1 MVSLSITVVL
11 ISAAVLGLELA
22 LMRALSVSM
31 WHHFGYL
38 IISAALLGFGLSGV
52 AISIGE
58 KFFRRHWQTGVWLSG
73 LGFAIAAPLGYYV
86 ASMIPLNVLELIW
99 DPRQKWYLGL
109 YYLALLPSFLC
120 GGGCVGLAL
129 LGRSERAWSL
139 YGLNL
144 LGSGLGAVAGVGLMY
159 GQSPT
164 EVIMEMCLL
173 GFAAALAGAAGRGM
187 GRVVV
192 TFLIGVVTIT
202 VFGLWRPLPMPIS
215 AYKQLSFYQGLK
227 DFELLATRYSPLGR
241 VDLVR
246 SGAIRH
252 FPGLSLNFREGPA
265 GKPRQAGLTWDADG
279 VSAVNRFEKL
289 EELACYN
296 WMSSALVYQL
306 VDGPRVL
313 VVGAGGG
320 SDVGQALYE
329 GASEV
334 VALEMNGQVIELLT
348 GEFAELAGGIYGR
361 EDVRVVKAE
370 GRHFLERTWEQF
382 DVIQMALLESQRSG
396 AAGVY
401 ALNESQ
407 LYTVEGIERAL
418 SRLRAGGALSLTRWL
433 KSPPRDAIKML
444 ATVAA
449 ALERQG
455 VSEPGEQVVMIR
467 SILTATIVVKNE
479 PFSEEEKGKVRQFAG
494 QRHFDLVHVPG
505 MKASEA
511 NRYHKLSNPEGPY
524 YAAAQEIFGGRAEE
538 FFERYAYDVRP
549 ATDDRPYFYNF
560 FRWRSVGQ
568 MRQTLGENWLSFAES
583 GYLIL
588 AVGLVQVVVLSVL
601 LLIVPA
607 VLVGRRVRGE
617 RGRLWCTAGYF
628 LALGLG
634 YIFIEMG
641 FIHKLSLLLGNP
653 IWAVAV
659 VVASFLCFSGV
670 GSMAAGRLSRGRRGA
685 AVVSWAI
692 LGIVCWAIGL
702 AGILQVGS
710 GWLMGLSNWVRTVVI
725 VAMIGPM
732 AFCMGFCFPTGLR
745 MASKSSGSL
754 VPWAWA
760 VNGFGSVTG
769 AVGGTVLA
777 VSIGFTWLI
786 VIALGMYVVASF
798 LIGRL
803 GKSKIK
809 L

>member
-1 MVSLSITVVL
+1 MVSLGITVVL

-22 LMRALSVSM
+22 LMRALSISM
-31 WHHFGYL
+31 WHHFAYL

-52 AISIGE
+52 IISIAE
-58 KFFRRHWQTGVWLSG
+58 KFFRRHWQTAVWLSG
-73 LGFAIAAPLGYYV
+73 LGFAITAPLGYYL
-86 ASMIPLNVLELIW
+86 ATMIPLNVLELIW
-99 DPRQKWYLGL
+99 DPRQKYYLGL
-109 YYLALLPSFLC
+109 YYLALLPSFVC

-173 GFAAALAGAAGRGM
+173 GFAAALAAAAGRSVRLM
-187 GRVVV
+187 VV
-192 TFLIGVVTIT
+192 TFLIGVGTIT

-215 AYKQLSFYQGLK
+215 QDKSLSFYKGLK

-241 VDLVR
+241 VDLVA

-252 FPGLSLNFREGPA
+252 YPGLSLNFREAPA
-265 GKPRQAGLTWDADG
+265 GKPEQAGLTWDADG
-279 VSAVNRFEKL
+279 MSAVNRFERL
-289 EELACYN
+289 EELACYD

-306 VDGPRVL
+306 VDEPRVL

-320 SDVGQALYE
+320 SDVAQALYE

-334 VALEMNGQVIELLT
+334 VALEMNAQVIGLLT
-348 GEFAELAGGIYGR
+348 EEFAELAGAIYGR
-361 EDVRVVKAE
+361 DDVRLVKAE
-370 GRHFLERTWEQF
+370 GRHFLERTSEKF

-418 SRLRAGGALSLTRWL
+418 SRLRVGGALSLTRWL

-449 ALERQG
+449 ALERRG
-455 VSEPGEQVVMIR
+455 VNEPGEHVVMIR
-467 SILTATIVVKNE
+467 SIQTATLVVKNE
-479 PFSEEEKGKVRQFAG
+479 PFSKEEIKKVRGFAQ

-505 MKASEA
+505 IKASEA
-511 NRYHKLSNPEGPY
+511 NRYHKLSNPQRPY

-538 FFERYAYDVRP
+538 CFKKYVYNVRP
-549 ATDDRPYFYNF
+549 ATDERPYFYNF

-568 MRQTLGENWLSFAES
+568 MRRTLGRNWLSFAES

-588 AVGLVQVVVLSVL
+588 VVGLVQVVVFSVL

-607 VLVGRRVRGE
+607 ILVGRRTRGQ
-617 RGRLWCTAGYF
+617 RGRVWPAAGYF

-641 FIHKLSLLLGNP
+641 FIQKLSLLLGNP

-659 VVASFLCFSGV
+659 VLASFLCFSGM
-670 GSMAAGRLSRGRRGA
+670 GSMAAGRLSRGRSGA

-692 LGIVCWAIGL
+692 LGIVCWAIIL
-702 AGILQVGS
+702 TGILQLGS
-710 GWLMGLSNWVRTVVI
+710 GWLLGLSNWLRMVVI

-745 MASKSSGSL
+745 MASESSGSL

-769 AVGGTVLA
+769 AVGGTLLA

-786 VIALGMYVVASF
+786 VAALGMYVAASY

-803 GKSKIK
+803 AKAR
-809 L
+809 